1 MTNFER
7 MNTLGT
13 DLAYAAAQLRVGKL
27 VGIPTETVYGL
38 AANALDPEA
47 VASIFEAKN
56 RPAFDPLIVHLA
68 DFEQAAAY
76 CSHIPDLAYRL
87 AATFCPGP
95 ITFILPKNH
104 LIPDLVSAGHP
115 TVGIR
120 IPNHLL
126 TLALLQ
132 QLDFPLAAPSANPFG
147 YVSPTTAQHVAD
159 QLGDKIAYILDG
171 GACEIGLESTII
183 DLSATAP
190 KVLRL
195 GGLALEQ
202 LEAAVGQKLAL
213 QTSSSNPKAPGMLMK
228 HYAPNKRLRWA
239 HEPASAKN
247 EPLPDLAKTA
257 WLRFS
262 EPLAHVPLK
271 QQFVLSPSGDFK
283 QAASRLF
290 ALLRE
295 LDQSAF
301 DLILVEKAP
310 EIGLGRA
317 INDRLKRAVTP

>member
-1 MTNFER
+1 
-7 MNTLGT
+7 MNKLGT
-13 DLAYAAAQLRVGKL
+13 DLHFAAAQLRAGKL

-38 AANALDPEA
+38 AANALDPVA
-47 VASIFEAKN
+47 VAGIFEAKN

-68 DFEQAAAY
+68 HFEQAAAY
-76 CSHIPDLAYRL
+76 CERIPALAHQL
-87 AATFCPGP
+87 AAAFSPGP
-95 ITFILPKNH
+95 LTFILPKSTR
-104 LIPDLVSAGHP
+104 IPDLVSSGQP

-120 IPNHLL
+120 IPNHPL
-126 TLALLQ
+126 TLQLLQ

-159 QLGDKIAYILDG
+159 QLGEKVAYIVDG

-183 DLSATAP
+183 DLSTATP

-213 QTSSSNPKAPGMLMK
+213 QTSSSNPKAPGMLLK
-228 HYAPNKRLRWA
+228 HYAPNKRLHWA
-239 HEPASAKN
+239 HQPTAAQN
-247 EPLPDLAKTA
+247 EPMPDFAKTA

-262 EPLAHVPLK
+262 EPLAHIPLN
-271 QQFVLSPSGDFK
+271 QQFILSPSGDFK
-283 QAASRLF
+283 EAASRLF

-295 LDQSAF
+295 LDNSAF

>member
-1 MTNFER
+1 
-7 MNTLGT
+7 MNKIGT
-13 DLAYAAAQLRVGKL
+13 DLPFAASQLRAGKL

-38 AANALDPEA
+38 AANALEAQA

-68 DFEQAAAY
+68 NFEQAAAF
-76 CSHIPDLAYRL
+76 CTAIPDLAYRL

-104 LIPDLVSAGHP
+104 HIPDLVSAGQP

-120 IPNHLL
+120 IPNHPL
-126 TLALLQ
+126 TLQLLQ

-171 GACEIGLESTII
+171 GPCEIGLESTII
-183 DLSATAP
+183 DLSIAVP

-202 LEAAVGQKLAL
+202 LEAAVGQKLTL
-213 QTSSSNPKAPGMLMK
+213 QTSSSNPKAPGMLLK
-228 HYAPNKRLRWA
+228 HYAPNKKLIWA
-239 HEPASAKN
+239 DAAPQTPTVAM
-247 EPLPDLAKTA
+247 DKTA

-271 QQFVLSPSGDFK
+271 QQLVLSPSGDFK

-295 LDQSAF
+295 LDQSAY

-310 EIGLGRA
+310 ETGLGRA